1 MGAAQSTA
9 MGGQRPK
16 PQLLWLARRY
26 VGQTLDVWVRFLV
39 YIMGLERHE
48 SLVRQ
53 LVQAVKYRANVLPQ
67 HANGWYH
74 AVGITLV
81 EVWLATIR
89 VLLVPDVLARYIGA
103 TFVLHIVFEVN
114 SRLRKALVKASLTLT
129 AKGRRTLRLRRQLE
143 NASSFMERLT
153 IAGEL
158 DKIEGKDKWREDPS
172 SDLFL
177 YERILNKTQMYKVW
191 VCVNKLLDRQR
202 AQYVSLFSCDSACT
216 LTMTSWESCLHYEPV
231 CFASTGGSDTHAC
244 TLSAMVSYMLVRTC
258 CRVEPVH

>member
-1 MGAAQSTA
+1 MGASQSTA
-9 MGGQRPK
+9 IGSQRPK

-26 VGQTLDVWVRFLV
+26 MGQTLDVWVRFLV

-53 LVQAVKYRANVLPQ
+53 LVQAFKYRANVLPQ

-81 EVWLATIR
+81 ELWLATIR

-114 SRLRKALVKASLTLT
+114 SRLRKALIKASLTLT

-143 NASSFMERLT
+143 NANSFMERLT

-191 VCVNKLLDRQR
+191 KCI
-202 AQYVSLFSCDSACT
+202 
-216 LTMTSWESCLHYEPV
+216 
-231 CFASTGGSDTHAC
+231 
-244 TLSAMVSYMLVRTC
+244 
-258 CRVEPVH
+258 